1 MMSFKLIWR
10 VQMKLLKTVNKKVLG
25 VIIDKL
31 NFATHLSDITKNA
44 NIEFNALTRVQKYMN
59 ADQKN

>member
-1 MMSFKLIWR
+1 
-10 VQMKLLKTVNKKVLG
+10 MKLLKTVNKKVLG

-31 NFATHLSDITKNA
+31 NFAMHLSDITKNA
-44 NIEFNALTRVQKYMN
+44 NIEFNVLTRVQKYMT